1 MNGLFGNFG
10 RGIGGYQMP
19 QMQTPQQ
26 NVSNYLRMPITAAPQ
41 QQQYPSMQQFIQ
53 AVNPKQESF
62 FNTTEANPL
71 LHVAGLPQNQPKLQQ
86 PSQEE
91 LLIQKVSGYNGN
103 TTS

>member
-1 MNGLFGNFG
+1 MNGLFGN
-10 RGIGGYQMP
+10 YWSAP
-19 QMQTPQQ
+19 ATPQQ
-26 NVSNYLRMPITAAPQ
+26 SVANYLRMPVMSAPQ

-91 LLIQKVSGYNGN
+91 LLIQRVSGYNGN